1 MTLAGQPDKGYRS
14 YRDSLQIGR
23 REASSPRFKRAQM
36 FLYGEIQGGAVG
48 YPPRARTY
56 TPDAMNNRN
65 SREQAMKKPAK
76 KSAKP
81 TKTTESS
88 TRAPRTPLSTTE
100 TRRIYRPDDFAMRVA
115 KLFPL
120 ALGNPPSLEDVD
132 AWEASKPKGCWDYW
146 SFLDFIS
153 TPAEG
158 KQGGLEVVLF
168 HHRDSFQERPLEI
181 VSRIHL
187 DRTSYELGE
196 FDVEEDFVEDDEEKI
211 LIREWKRLR
220 VALNDRYGS
229 VSLRKQ
235 KWLVGKRAFDVTFP
249 DQ

>member
-1 MTLAGQPDKGYRS
+1 MRIRPNV
-14 YRDSLQIGR
+14 SLGIVGLCGR
-23 REASSPRFKRAQM
+23 
-36 FLYGEIQGGAVG
+36 
-48 YPPRARTY
+48 
-56 TPDAMNNRN
+56 
-65 SREQAMKKPAK
+65 
-76 KSAKP
+76 
-81 TKTTESS
+81 
-88 TRAPRTPLSTTE
+88 
-100 TRRIYRPDDFAMRVA
+100 
-115 KLFPL
+115 L